1 MIYKNDPAE
10 LPVVD
15 APSYWDISEKD
26 YRKVQNLIRGL
37 MPRITAGDEEDIT
50 AAGLNS
56 QPECG
61 VLTDGKVPKKINY
74 DERNWFKFARGL
86 SRDVI
91 FDLQHTSTVTG
102 FRVVLMHKAEGGVYY
117 PSDFTVS
124 LSEDGKSWEKV
135 FVKKQF
141 LARDPDEILDYKKE
155 FGEKLAARF
164 VRFSFELDVWVFIGQ
179 LEVYGTKVLQ
189 RAARTLK
196 PTRPR
201 RKKEHIVGKYLMPA
215 DFMDIRE
222 LLLAYNCHP
231 GRKDQ
236 GRWTVE
242 QFLPY
247 VGYYDREG
255 KLRDYFFD
263 AFLFLPFAAFPMRVP
278 ECNADLWRMYVD
290 NTFATGYNTDALDFA
305 FGETK
310 RRLGDTSGRR
320 AKVFLSILYPFK
332 IQTQFGDL
340 CGDGDFLSM
349 AKLKDRKKAIKWL
362 IDTQLALFKSRNYQY
377 SELCGFYWF
386 EESILISD
394 RDEKEMLSWTTDYV
408 RSLGYKTIWI
418 PYYRASG
425 YNKWWEYGIDFACM
439 QPNHSFR
446 EGGDALLYST
456 AEITKKY
463 GMCVEMEIGGTNA
476 EYVRRYNDY
485 LRVGAETGFMDSV
498 HMYYQGGGPGEFY
511 EAFKS
516 ADKALNDVYHNT
528 YLFTKNR
535 YEPEAK

>member
-15 APSYWDISEKD
+15 APSYWDSSEKD

-61 VLTDGKVPKKINY
+61 VLTDGKVPKKIDY

-179 LEVYGTKVLQ
+179 LEVYGTKVLK

-201 RKKEHIVGKYLMPA
+201 RKKEHIVGK
-215 DFMDIRE
+215 IS
-222 LLLAYNCHP
+222 
-231 GRKDQ
+231 
-236 GRWTVE
+236 
-242 QFLPY
+242 
-247 VGYYDREG
+247 
-255 KLRDYFFD
+255 D
-263 AFLFLPFAAFPMRVP
+263 A
-278 ECNADLWRMYVD
+278 
-290 NTFATGYNTDALDFA
+290 
-305 FGETK
+305 
-310 RRLGDTSGRR
+310 RRLYG
-320 AKVFLSILYPFK
+320 YP
-332 IQTQFGDL
+332 
-340 CGDGDFLSM
+340 
-349 AKLKDRKKAIKWL
+349 
-362 IDTQLALFKSRNYQY
+362 
-377 SELCGFYWF
+377 
-386 EESILISD
+386 
-394 RDEKEMLSWTTDYV
+394 
-408 RSLGYKTIWI
+408 
-418 PYYRASG
+418 
-425 YNKWWEYGIDFACM
+425 
-439 QPNHSFR
+439 
-446 EGGDALLYST
+446 
-456 AEITKKY
+456 
-463 GMCVEMEIGGTNA
+463 
-476 EYVRRYNDY
+476 
-485 LRVGAETGFMDSV
+485 
-498 HMYYQGGGPGEFY
+498 
-511 EAFKS
+511 
-516 ADKALNDVYHNT
+516 
-528 YLFTKNR
+528 
-535 YEPEAK
+535 